1 MAKEFKDGLK
11 IGGTD
16 IFSNNGIY
24 LEFYHI
30 PTNKSIKFKAY
41 ITNYNETYD
50 TSFDPVDV
58 YGRLDPI
65 TIYKGTKRTISLGW
79 DVVAETEAEAY
90 TNLQRVQK
98 YIQMM
103 YPRYNE
109 YVYGSG
115 RTSYSVSVVGA
126 PPLLKM
132 KFINLIADSSRSAF
146 QKVEEEADT
155 DRDLNSIGVGPS
167 RKKEGRT
174 PFGGLGIKEFDL
186 REVRLSNLYLGADK
200 APKKSNLIK
209 FGYTHGTAKTHGII
223 VAPGSLTVDNHIH
236 DEGSLIR
243 SINCGVAVLPTK
255 ISLATTY
262 TVIHNHDL
270 GESDRYS
277 VKTDAKKINRKFKN
291 KSRRFQHF
299 PYGAQRNI
307 KRLKK

>member
-16 IFSNNGIY
+16 VFSNNGIY

-41 ITNYNETYD
+41 ITNYSETYD

-109 YVYGSG
+109 YVYGSAK
-115 RTSYSVSVVGA
+115 SNYSVSVVGA

-132 KFINLIADSSRSAF
+132 KFINLIADSSRSSF
-146 QKVEEEADT
+146 HGVEEDLAAL
-155 DRDLNSIGVGPS
+155 RDLNSVGVGPS
-167 RKKEGRT
+167 RKKAGIT
-174 PFGGLGIKEFDL
+174 PFTDISPKF
-186 REVRLSNLYLGADK
+186 LSSLYLGDYT
-200 APKKSNLIK
+200 APIKSNLIT

-255 ISLATTY
+255 ISLASTY

-270 GESDRYS
+270 GESDRYT
-277 VKTDAKKINRKFKN
+277 VKTKGKNVNRKFKN

-307 KRLKK
+307 KRFKF